1 MTDNPEDRHS
11 KALDAELITDPVEL
25 AHAEARNGLR
35 QADRVIEM
43 VEYWLEPER
52 PFRLRVS
59 TLLDLHRYAL
69 EGISSYAG
77 NFRPAG
83 IEIKGSKHK
92 PPGAHIVPEA
102 IEAMC
107 DYVND
112 HWQTSSALHLAA
124 YVLWRLNWIH
134 PFTDG
139 NGRTARATSY
149 LVLCAKLHERLPGTK
164 TIPELIAINKLPYYR
179 ALEGADEASG
189 GGKIDLTAM
198 EEYLSEL
205 LAKQLLSV
213 HQAAKGGN
221 ETR

>member
-1 MTDNPEDRHS
+1 MIENPEDRHS
-11 KALDAELITDPVEL
+11 KALEAELITDPVEL

-43 VEYWLEPER
+43 VEYWLQPER
-52 PFRLRVS
+52 PFRLRIS
-59 TLLDLHRYAL
+59 TLFDLHRLAL

-83 IEIKGSKHK
+83 IEIKGSKHT
-92 PPGAHIVPEA
+92 PPGAHMVPEEV
-102 IEAMC
+102 EAMC
-107 DYVND
+107 DYVNEN
-112 HWQTSSALHLAA
+112 WNKANALHLAA

-149 LVLCAKLHERLPGTK
+149 LVLCVRLRERLPGTK
-164 TIPELIAINKLPYYR
+164 TIPELIAGDKNPYYG
-179 ALEGADEASG
+179 ALEKTDHASNG
-189 GGKIDLTAM
+189 GQIDLSAM
-198 EEYLSEL
+198 EEYLSNL

-213 HQAAKGGN
+213 HEAARGQK
-221 ETR
+221 